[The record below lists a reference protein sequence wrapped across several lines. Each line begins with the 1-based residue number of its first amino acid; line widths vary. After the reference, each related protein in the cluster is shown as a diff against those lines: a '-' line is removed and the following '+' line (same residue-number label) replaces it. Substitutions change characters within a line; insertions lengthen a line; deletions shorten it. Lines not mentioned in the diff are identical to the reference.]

1 MVDFLE
7 ELPGIIR
14 FHRKKAGLTQAGLAK
29 LAGVGKTAVF
39 DVEKGKKTTQ
49 IDTLGKI
56 LRVLNIGVEFSGP
69 LMVEY
74 RRQKNARDDR

>member
-1 MVDFLE
+1 MEFIE
-7 ELPGIIR
+7 ELASIIR
-14 FHRKKAGLTQAGLAK
+14 FHRKRAGLTQAGLAK

-56 LRVLNIGVEFSGP
+56 LRVLNIGMGFTGP
-69 LMVEY
+69 LMEEY
-74 RRQKNARDDR
+74 RHRRNTEGDR